1 VLTAVVA
8 LFYILDAKME
18 KRIGAEVEKERRALA
33 GRRTAEI

>member
-18 KRIGAEVEKERRALA
+18 RKIGDELKERRALA
-33 GRRTAEI
+33 GEE